1 MNEFLE
7 MGGYGKYL
15 WPAFALGFGVVVLNL
30 VLAMNSLASA
40 KQDARKRMEMNP

>member
-1 MNEFLE
+1 MSEFLE

-40 KQDARKRMEMNP
+40 KQDARKRMEMNS

>member
-1 MNEFLE
+1 MTEFLE

-40 KQDARKRMEMNP
+40 KQDARKRMEMNA

>member
-15 WPAFALGFGVVVLNL
+15 WPTFALGIGVVILNL
-30 VLAMNSLASA
+30 VLALNSLAAA
-40 KQDARKRMEMNP
+40 KQEARRRLEMPQ

>member
-1 MNEFLE
+1 MTEFID

-30 VLAMNSLASA
+30 VLALNTLASA
-40 KQDARKRMEMNP
+40 KQDARKRLEMSQ